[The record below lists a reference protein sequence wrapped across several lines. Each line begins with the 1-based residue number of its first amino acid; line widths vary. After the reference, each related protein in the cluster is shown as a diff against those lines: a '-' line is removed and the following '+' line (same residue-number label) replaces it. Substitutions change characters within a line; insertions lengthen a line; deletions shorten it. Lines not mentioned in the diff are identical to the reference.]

1 MIWGRPVNLVLGA
14 ITAVVNVVVVAVHTI
29 PVPELMPLFNDAL
42 VATFNI
48 AIASLIAVIANQT
61 PTVVAGDQVH
71 VVTPAGEPNKTVT
84 V

>member
-14 ITAVVNVVVVAVHTI
+14 ITATVNVVVVAVHTI
-29 PVPELMPLFNDAL
+29 PVPELQPLFNDAL

-48 AIASLIAVIANQT
+48 AIGALIAVIANQT
-61 PTVVAGDQVH
+61 PTVNSGDPVH
-71 VVTPAGEPNKTVT
+71 VVNPGAEPNTTVT